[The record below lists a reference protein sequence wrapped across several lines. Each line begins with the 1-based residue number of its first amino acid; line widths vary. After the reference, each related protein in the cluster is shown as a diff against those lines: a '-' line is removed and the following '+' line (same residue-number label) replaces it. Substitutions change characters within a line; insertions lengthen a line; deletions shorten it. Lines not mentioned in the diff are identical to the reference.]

1 MSGLLVVIVLFLSF
15 FAIELFPHF
24 RKPLQLYKRKMREK
38 RCISCTCQ
46 RLSFHLESVPFANLG
61 ARHTSAR
68 DVFGELLVFAPITDE
83 NSVAKALLFI
93 SFYFILFQ
101 FFCLFIFFFFLVT
114 YDVRASSPLII
125 KL

>member
-1 MSGLLVVIVLFLSF
+1 MSGLLVVIILFLSF
-15 FAIELFPHF
+15 FAIEFFPHF

-68 DVFGELLVFAPITDE
+68 DVLRELLMFAPITDE

-93 SFYFILFQ
+93 SFYFN
-101 FFCLFIFFFFLVT
+101 FFVFFFSFFFLVT